1 MNEKVAITRQTRDN
15 SQESPHL
22 EKMAQTRILD
32 ELGIDGLR
40 SAFLEYTR
48 AAYRSLPAI
57 EKPRI
62 LDVGCGTGLPTL
74 ELARLSGGD
83 IVGVDPN
90 DEALET
96 LRSNIADRKLSDQVR
111 TMCCSI
117 FDAGFAPSSFDIVWD
132 EGVFHQ
138 LEAHRVLAECARVL
152 RTGGYL
158 VMFETDEW
166 FESTTEMFSD
176 HGLVV
181 FHRLRLPPG
190 VWWTDYY
197 APLEARIARLRSVG
211 TDPEDLEI
219 LRTLE
224 REVAE
229 VKADVEKTDCSFV
242 VVQRQA

>member
-1 MNEKVAITRQTRDN
+1 M
-15 SQESPHL
+15 
-22 EKMAQTRILD
+22 
-32 ELGIDGLR
+32 GIEGLR

-74 ELARLSGGD
+74 ELACLSGGD
-83 IVGVDPN
+83 IVAVDP
-90 DEALET
+90 DAEALET
-96 LRSNIADRKLSDQVR
+96 LRSNIAGRNLSDRVR
-111 TMCCSI
+111 TICCSI

-132 EGVFHQ
+132 EGVFHL
-138 LEAHRVLAECARVL
+138 LEARRVLAESARVL
-152 RTGGYL
+152 KAGGFL

-166 FESTTEMFSD
+166 FESTMEMFSD

-181 FHRLRLPPG
+181 FHRLRLAPG

-197 APLEARIARLRSVG
+197 APLETRIARVRAVR
-211 TDPEDLEI
+211 TDPEDREV
-219 LRTLE
+219 LRGLE

-229 VKADVEKTDCSFV
+229 VKADVAKTDCSFV
-242 VVQRQA
+242 VVRRQA